1 LEGESSGLLGSSPDE
16 NVCSTLW
23 ELVTMAILTVFQFSL
38 IVAVV
43 GYLMTNLLHMVQVEP
58 AAGRLS
64 QSPFVSVCVPARN
77 EERDIEACL
86 VSLLQQDYPEFE
98 VIVVDDNSTDG
109 TPEILRSLQ
118 EKFSEL
124 VILKGAPL
132 PEGWYG
138 KPFAL
143 HQASRTARGELL
155 LFTDADPVFEP
166 YALTSAVHQMNS
178 KNLDLLT
185 LLPATRFGSFWEKTV
200 QPLFFVMIAGL
211 TRFSKVN
218 NPKDPAAMGIGA
230 FLMIRRQ
237 VYDRTGGHE
246 SLRQAILEDIGL
258 ARLAKQAGAK
268 IMIAD
273 AKKIFS
279 IRMYHSLQEIWAGW
293 RKNVFLAFKKSVVK
307 TFYYVG
313 VILGFTLTP
322 WLMVGVH
329 AAIGS
334 GWVVQSLSVAGL
346 LLVLLTELALC
357 EELQLEKRYAFL
369 FPLGAVILS
378 AILINSMWQVLVRGR
393 SEWRGRTY
401 IQPEK

>member
-1 LEGESSGLLGSSPDE
+1 
-16 NVCSTLW
+16 
-23 ELVTMAILTVFQFSL
+23 MAILTVLQFSL
-38 IVAVV
+38 IVAIV
-43 GYLMTNLLHMVQVEP
+43 GYLTINMLHIVQVEP

-98 VIVVDDNSTDG
+98 VIVVDDNSTDA

-118 EKFSEL
+118 KKFSEL

-143 HQASRTARGELL
+143 HQAARTARGELL

-166 YALTSAVHQMNS
+166 HALTSAVHQMNS
-178 KNLDLLT
+178 EKLELLT
-185 LLPATRFGSFWEKTV
+185 LMPAARFGSFWEKTV
-200 QPLFFVMIAGL
+200 QPLFFAIIVGL

-218 NPKDPAAMGIGA
+218 NEKDPAAMGIGA
-230 FLMIRRQ
+230 FLMIQRQ
-237 VYDRTGGHE
+237 AYDRIGGHE
-246 SLRQAILEDIGL
+246 ALRQVILDDIGL

-279 IRMYHSLQEIWAGW
+279 IRMYHSLQEIWTGW
-293 RKNVFLAFKKSVVK
+293 RKNIFLAFKKSVVR
-307 TFYYVG
+307 TLYYVG

-322 WLMVGVH
+322 WLMVGAHV
-329 AAIGS
+329 AIGS
-334 GWVVQSLSVAGL
+334 GWVLQSLSAAGL
-346 LLVLLTELALC
+346 LLVLFTELVLC
-357 EELQLEKRYAFL
+357 EELRLEKRYAFL

-378 AILINSMWQVLVRGR
+378 AILINSMWQVLFHGR

>member
-1 LEGESSGLLGSSPDE
+1 MEGESSGLLGSSPDE
-16 NVCSTLW
+16 NVCSTQC
-23 ELVTMAILTVFQFSL
+23 EPVTMAILTVFQFSL

-58 AAGRLS
+58 ATGRLS

-77 EERDIEACL
+77 EERDIETCL

-178 KNLDLLT
+178 RNLDLLT
-185 LLPATRFGSFWEKTV
+185 LLPATHFGSFWEKTV

-273 AKKIFS
+273 AKKIFY

-307 TFYYVG
+307 TLYYVG

-329 AAIGS
+329 VAIGS
-334 GWVVQSLSVAGL
+334 GWVLQSLSVAGL

-378 AILINSMWQVLVRGR
+378 AILINSMWQVLFRGR

>member
-1 LEGESSGLLGSSPDE
+1 MM
-16 NVCSTLW
+16 V
-23 ELVTMAILTVFQFSL
+23 ILTVIQLTL

-43 GYLMTNLLHMVQVEP
+43 GYLMVNMLNIVKVEP
-58 AAGRLS
+58 AAGRLP
-64 QSPFVSVCVPARN
+64 QSPAISVCVPARN

-86 VSLLQQDYPEFE
+86 VSLLQQDYPDFE
-98 VIVVDDNSTDG
+98 VIVVDDNSTDA

-118 EKFSEL
+118 KKFPSL
-124 VILKGAPL
+124 VLLKGEPL
-132 PEGWYG
+132 AEGWYG

-143 HQASRTARGELL
+143 HQATRIARGEWL

-166 YALTSAVHQMNS
+166 HALTSAVHLMNS

-185 LLPATRFGSFWEKTV
+185 LMPAARFGSFWEKTV
-200 QPLFFVMIAGL
+200 QPLFFAMIVGL

-218 NPKDPAAMGIGA
+218 SKNHLEAMGIGA

-237 VYDRTGGHE
+237 VYDRLGGHE
-246 SLRQAILEDIGL
+246 ALRQAILEDIGL
-258 ARLAKQAGAK
+258 ARLTKQVGGK

-273 AKKIFS
+273 AKELFS
-279 IRMYHSLQEIWAGW
+279 IRMYHSLHEIWVGW

-307 TFYYVG
+307 TLYYVV

-322 WLMVGVH
+322 WVMVGVH
-329 AAIGS
+329 AAIDS
-334 GWVVQSLSVAGL
+334 GWVLQSLSGIGL
-346 LLVLLTELALC
+346 LLALFTEMSLC

-378 AILINSMWQVLVRGR
+378 AILINSMWQILFRGR